1 MMQGK
6 ALYIGTPGTAVEPVI
21 QITNG
26 NKAVITSIRLAAP
39 TNNNGKF
46 SMYHLTRGEV
56 SIDTNQCIA
65 HEVTVNSKNAT
76 EFLTH
81 SLPVSPGE
89 SIYVS
94 GQHISVAIY
103 GVTFP

>member
-1 MMQGK
+1 
-6 ALYIGTPGTAVEPVI
+6 
-21 QITNG
+21 
-26 NKAVITSIRLAAP
+26 
-39 TNNNGKF
+39 
-46 SMYHLTRGEV
+46 V

-89 SIYVS
+89 SIYVA
-94 GQHISVAIY
+94 GENISVAIY

>member
-1 MMQGK
+1 MTPR

-21 QITNG
+21 QVLNG
-26 NKAVITSIRLAAP
+26 DKVLFTSIRLAAP

-81 SLPVSPGE
+81 PLPVSPGE
-89 SIYVS
+89 SIYVA
-94 GQHISVAIY
+94 GQDISVAIY